1 MNQATSQGNQPQ
13 AEAQSKYFDLHTE
26 GIGYLNRI
34 RVVPVKK
41 GEGYLCCAISA
52 LRGSADEPEYTYFD
66 LKVSG
71 AAAKDAVGMLRTAVD
86 NDRKVLI
93 GFKAGDT
100 YPEVFT
106 YEGGPKKG
114 QTGVST
120 KGRLLK
126 VRWARID
133 GVPVDLPG
141 EEGTEA
147 SSAIPSA
154 PPAVESRPAATE
166 PAAPADLHGS
176 NVPVERREPMS
187 AGIRG

>member
-1 MNQATSQGNQPQ
+1 MNQATLQSNPPRTNEQP
-13 AEAQSKYFDLHTE
+13 KYFDLHTE
-26 GIGYLNRI
+26 GLGYLNRI

-66 LKVSG
+66 LKVTGTG
-71 AAAKDAVGMLRTAVD
+71 AKSAIGILRTAVD
-86 NDRKVLI
+86 NDEKVLV

-106 YEGGPKKG
+106 YENGPKKG

-126 VRWARID
+126 LRWARIE

-141 EEGTEA
+141 EEGAEVCATNA
-147 SSAIPSA
+147 TVAPKPSTTGDAAAVPQGSA
-154 PPAVESRPAATE
+154 RDH
-166 PAAPADLHGS
+166 APAQPRAL
-176 NVPVERREPMS
+176 ET
-187 AGIRG
+187 AGMRG

>member
-1 MNQATSQGNQPQ
+1 MNQATSQGNQLQ

-71 AAAKDAVGMLRTAVD
+71 GAAKEAVGWLRTAVD

-106 YEGGPKKG
+106 YESGPKKG

-141 EEGTEA
+141 EEVA
-147 SSAIPSA
+147 DL
-154 PPAVESRPAATE
+154 PPASTVATTTAHAVTGQSADAPSRGSTPAEHSGAI
-166 PAAPADLHGS
+166 G
-176 NVPVERREPMS
+176 
-187 AGIRG
+187 AGIHA

>member
-13 AEAQSKYFDLHTE
+13 ADTQAKYFDLHTE

-34 RVVPVKK
+34 RVVSVKK
-41 GEGYLCCAISA
+41 GDGYLCCAISA

-71 AAAKDAVGMLRTAVD
+71 AAAKESVGMLRTAVD

-106 YEGGPKKG
+106 YEGGQKKG

-133 GVPVDLPG
+133 GIPVDLPG
-141 EEGTEA
+141 EEGAEASA
-147 SSAIPSA
+147 SSASM
-154 PPAVESRPAATE
+154 PAVEPSPAAT
-166 PAAPADLHGS
+166 AAGVREGS
-176 NVPVERREPMS
+176 LRDNAPVERREPKS

>member
-1 MNQATSQGNQPQ
+1 MNQAATQSNPAQGNGQ
-13 AEAQSKYFDLHTE
+13 AKYFDLHTE
-26 GIGYLNRI
+26 GLGYLNRI

-52 LRGSADEPEYTYFD
+52 LRGAAEEPEYTYFD

-71 AAAKDAVGMLRTAVD
+71 AAAKQAVGRLRTAVD
-86 NDRKVLI
+86 NGQKVLI

-106 YEGGPKKG
+106 YESGPKKG

-126 VRWARID
+126 VRWARIE
-133 GVPVDLPG
+133 GVPVELPSD
-141 EEGTEA
+141 E
-147 SSAIPSA
+147 
-154 PPAVESRPAATE
+154 PPAGHEPDTAHLRPEHSVSGKSE
-166 PAAPADLHGS
+166 PTVGA
-176 NVPVERREPMS
+176 
-187 AGIRG
+187 